1 MAHYAKARRWA
12 AVSAMVGALALG
24 GCINHIALDD
34 LKDTPPPGTP
44 FQQALYEDYTFLAR
58 SFGELGQAGYM
69 PFDLSGST
77 SLNRTDEPVARLAES
92 FAQKAVAIEQGLAVD
107 PEPGTDITSHDL
119 RDRLVRALAVGSDVY
134 PRDAARAQADYDCW
148 MLNATV
154 PAQAAAAARCRA
166 SLDVTLPRFET
177 EVKSI
182 PPPPA
187 KDNASADPSAGH

>member
-1 MAHYAKARRWA
+1 MVHIAKTRRWS
-12 AVSAMVGALALG
+12 AVLATVGALALG

-34 LKDTPPPGTP
+34 LKDTPPPGSP
-44 FQQALYEDYTFLAR
+44 FQQALYQDYTFLAR
-58 SFGELGQAGYM
+58 SFGEVGQSGYM

-77 SLNRTDEPVARLAES
+77 SLNRTEEPVARLAES
-92 FAQKAVAIEQGLAVD
+92 FAEKAVAIEQGLAVD
-107 PEPGTDITSHDL
+107 PEPGTDNISHNL

-154 PAQAAAAARCRA
+154 AAQAAAASRCRA

-182 PPPPA
+182 PPPPP
-187 KDNASADPSAGH
+187 KDNASADQSAAH